1 NNGAGLRQLTRLIQ
15 DACRRA
21 EAHPSLAA
29 LRQPLERLVARLS
42 EVTLALLGDLMQG
55 QVNQGLA
62 NSALYLKVF
71 GHAVNG
77 WASARRQAS
86 WIRRVSWRRPA
97 PLFCPTLRPSRSR
110 DWMPWVPSWI
120 G

>member
-1 NNGAGLRQLTRLIQ
+1 
-15 DACRRA
+15 
-21 EAHPSLAA
+21 LAA

-71 GHAVNG
+71 GHAVIG
-77 WASARRQAS
+77 WR
-86 WIRRVSWRRPA
+86 W
-97 PLFCPTLRPSRSR
+97 LE
-110 DWMPWVPSWI
+110 
-120 G
+120 